1 MKREVLEGIVEIT
14 QKEFQDDRGSFMES
28 FNSKQF
34 NNSLK
39 KNITFVQDNLSISKK
54 GVFRGLHFQYEFPQA
69 KLVSV
74 LSGEILD
81 IVVDLRKSSKT
92 FGDWC
97 TFEISSKN
105 NKQIFIPEGFAHGF
119 LALQDDTKVFYK
131 VSDFWNPKDE
141 FTLKY
146 NDKKINIE
154 LPFEP
159 ILISEKDKNGL
170 SFDEIPTFDIKLE
183 K

>member
-14 QKEFQDDRGSFMES
+14 QREFQDERGSFMES

-34 NNSLK
+34 NKSLK
-39 KNITFVQDNLSISKK
+39 NNITFVQDNLSISKK

-97 TFEISSKN
+97 AFEVSSKN

-119 LALQDDTKVFYK
+119 LALKDDTKVFYK

-170 SFDEIPTFDIKLE
+170 SFDEIPTFDIKL
-183 K
+183 

>member
-28 FNSKQF
+28 FNSKHF

-39 KNITFVQDNLSISKK
+39 NNITFVQDNLSISKK

-131 VSDFWNPKDE
+131 VSEFWNPNDE

-170 SFDEIPTFDIKLE
+170 SFDEIPTFDIKL
-183 K
+183 

>member
-81 IVVDLRKSSKT
+81 VVVDLRKSSKT

-170 SFDEIPTFDIKLE
+170 SFDEIPTFDIKL
-183 K
+183 

>member
-34 NNSLK
+34 NISLK

-105 NKQIFIPEGFAHGF
+105 NKQIFFF
-119 LALQDDTKVFYK
+119 
-131 VSDFWNPKDE
+131 N
-141 FTLKY
+141 
-146 NDKKINIE
+146 
-154 LPFEP
+154 
-159 ILISEKDKNGL
+159 L
-170 SFDEIPTFDIKLE
+170 SQVTM
-183 K
+183 

>member
-1 MKREVLEGIVEIT
+1 MKREVLNGIVEIT
-14 QKEFQDDRGSFMES
+14 QREFQDDRGSFMES

-34 NNSLK
+34 NKSLK
-39 KNITFVQDNLSISKK
+39 NSITFVQDNLSISKK

-170 SFDEIPTFDIKLE
+170 SFDEIPTFDIKL
-183 K
+183 

>member
-97 TFEISSKN
+97 AFEISSKN

-159 ILISEKDKNGL
+159 IIISEKDKNGL

>member
-14 QKEFQDDRGSFMES
+14 QKEFQDDRGSFMDS

-170 SFDEIPTFDIKLE
+170 SFDEIPTFDIKL
-183 K
+183 

>member
-14 QKEFQDDRGSFMES
+14 QKEFEDDRGSFMES
-28 FNSKQF
+28 FNSKHF
-34 NNSLK
+34 NNSLQ
-39 KNITFVQDNLSISKK
+39 NDITFVQDNLSISKK

-81 IVVDLRKSSKT
+81 IVVDLRKSSET

-170 SFDEIPTFDIKLE
+170 SFDEIPTFDIKL
-183 K
+183 

>member
-39 KNITFVQDNLSISKK
+39 KNITFVRDNLSISKK

-170 SFDEIPTFDIKLE
+170 SFDEIPTFDIKL
-183 K
+183 

>member
-81 IVVDLRKSSKT
+81 IVVDLRKFSKT
-92 FGDWC
+92 FGNWC
-97 TFEISSKN
+97 TYEISSKN

-170 SFDEIPTFDIKLE
+170 SFDEIPTFDIKL
-183 K
+183 

>member
-159 ILISEKDKNGL
+159 ILYN
-170 SFDEIPTFDIKLE
+170 
-183 K
+183 

>member
-1 MKREVLEGIVEIT
+1 MKREVLDGIVEIT

-28 FNSKQF
+28 FNSKRF

-170 SFDEIPTFDIKLE
+170 NFDEIPTFDIKL
-183 K
+183 

>member
-28 FNSKQF
+28 FNSKHF

-39 KNITFVQDNLSISKK
+39 NNITFVQDNLSISKK

-159 ILISEKDKNGL
+159 TLISEKDKNGL
-170 SFDEIPTFDIKLE
+170 SFDDVPTFDIKL
-183 K
+183 

>member
-1 MKREVLEGIVEIT
+1 MKREVLEGVVEIT

-39 KNITFVQDNLSISKK
+39 NNITFVQDNLSISKK

-131 VSDFWNPKDE
+131 VSEFWNPNDE

-170 SFDEIPTFDIKLE
+170 SFDEIPTFDIKL
-183 K
+183 

>member
-28 FNSKQF
+28 FNSKHF

-39 KNITFVQDNLSISKK
+39 NNITFVQDNLSISKK

-81 IVVDLRKSSKT
+81 IVVDLRKSSET

-170 SFDEIPTFDIKLE
+170 SFDEIPTFDIKS
-183 K
+183 

>member
-28 FNSKQF
+28 FNSKHF

-39 KNITFVQDNLSISKK
+39 NNITFVQDNLSISKK

-81 IVVDLRKSSKT
+81 IVVDLRKSSET

-154 LPFEP
+154 LLFNEQ
-159 ILISEKDKNGL
+159 
-170 SFDEIPTFDIKLE
+170 SF
-183 K
+183 

>member
-28 FNSKQF
+28 FNSKHF

-39 KNITFVQDNLSISKK
+39 NNITFVQDNLSISKK

-97 TFEISSKN
+97 SFEISNKN

-170 SFDEIPTFDIKLE
+170 SFDEIPTFDIKL
-183 K
+183 

>member
-34 NNSLK
+34 NKSLK
-39 KNITFVQDNLSISKK
+39 NNITFVQDNLSISKK

-97 TFEISSKN
+97 AFEVSSKN

-119 LALQDDTKVFYK
+119 LALKDDTKVFYK

-141 FTLKY
+141 FTLNY
-146 NDKKINIE
+146 NDKKIKIE

-170 SFDEIPTFDIKLE
+170 SFDEIPTFDIKL
-183 K
+183 

>member
-28 FNSKQF
+28 FNSKHF

-170 SFDEIPTFDIKLE
+170 SFDEIPTFDIKL
-183 K
+183 

>member
-1 MKREVLEGIVEIT
+1 MKRKILEGIVEIT
-14 QKEFQDDRGSFMES
+14 QKEFQDDRGSFIES
-28 FNSKQF
+28 YNANHFND
-34 NNSLK
+34 SLK
-39 KNITFVQDNLSISKK
+39 SNVNFVQDNLSISKK
-54 GVFRGLHFQYEFPQA
+54 GVFRGLHFQHEFPQA
-69 KLVSV
+69 KLVTV

-81 IVVDLRKSSKT
+81 FIVDLRKFSKT

-159 ILISEKDKNGL
+159 IIISEKDKNGL
-170 SFDEIPTFDIKLE
+170 SFDEIPTFDIKL
-183 K
+183 

>member
-28 FNSKQF
+28 FNSKHF

-39 KNITFVQDNLSISKK
+39 NNITFVQDNLSISKK

-131 VSDFWNPKDE
+131 VSNFWNPKDE

-159 ILISEKDKNGL
+159 TLISEKDKNGL
-170 SFDEIPTFDIKLE
+170 SFDDVPTFDIKL
-183 K
+183 

>member
-131 VSDFWNPKDE
+131 VSNFWNPKDE

-170 SFDEIPTFDIKLE
+170 SFDEIPTFDIKL
-183 K
+183 

>member
-1 MKREVLEGIVEIT
+1 MKREVLDGIVEIT

-97 TFEISSKN
+97 TFEVSSKN

-170 SFDEIPTFDIKLE
+170 SFDEIPTFDIKL
-183 K
+183 

>member
-28 FNSKQF
+28 FNSKHF

-39 KNITFVQDNLSISKK
+39 NNITFVQDNLSISKK

-81 IVVDLRKSSKT
+81 IVVDLRKSSET

-141 FTLKY
+141 FTLKF

-170 SFDEIPTFDIKLE
+170 SFDDIPTFDI
-183 K
+183 

>member
-28 FNSKQF
+28 FNSKHF

-39 KNITFVQDNLSISKK
+39 NNITFVQDNLSISKK

-170 SFDEIPTFDIKLE
+170 SFDEIPTFEIRL
-183 K
+183 

>member
-14 QKEFQDDRGSFMES
+14 QKEFQDERGSFMES

-170 SFDEIPTFDIKLE
+170 SFDEIPTFDIKL
-183 K
+183 

>member
-28 FNSKQF
+28 FNSKHF

-39 KNITFVQDNLSISKK
+39 RDITFVQDNLSISKK

-170 SFDEIPTFDIKLE
+170 SFDEIPTFDIKL
-183 K
+183 

>member
-28 FNSKQF
+28 FNSKHF

-39 KNITFVQDNLSISKK
+39 NNITFVQDNLSISKK

-81 IVVDLRKSSKT
+81 IVVDLRKSSET

-119 LALQDDTKVFYK
+119 LALQNDTKVFYK

-170 SFDEIPTFDIKLE
+170 SFDEIPTFDIKL
-183 K
+183 

>member
-28 FNSKQF
+28 FNSKHF

-39 KNITFVQDNLSISKK
+39 NNITFVQDNLSISKK

-97 TFEISSKN
+97 AFEISSNN
-105 NKQIFIPEGFAHGF
+105 NKQVFIPEGFAHGF

-170 SFDEIPTFDIKLE
+170 SFDEIPTFDIKL
-183 K
+183 

>member
-97 TFEISSKN
+97 AFEISSKN

-170 SFDEIPTFDIKLE
+170 SFDEIPTFDIKL
-183 K
+183 

>member
-28 FNSKQF
+28 FNSKHF

-39 KNITFVQDNLSISKK
+39 NNITFVQDNLSISKK

-97 TFEISSKN
+97 TFEISSQN

-170 SFDEIPTFDIKLE
+170 SFDEIPTFDIKL
-183 K
+183 

>member
-1 MKREVLEGIVEIT
+1 MKREVLQGIVEIT

-170 SFDEIPTFDIKLE
+170 SFDEIPTFDIKL
-183 K
+183 

>member
-1 MKREVLEGIVEIT
+1 MKREVLEGVVEIT

-39 KNITFVQDNLSISKK
+39 NNITFVQDNLSISKK

-131 VSDFWNPKDE
+131 VSEFWNPKDE

-170 SFDEIPTFDIKLE
+170 SFDEIPTFDIKL
-183 K
+183 

>member
-1 MKREVLEGIVEIT
+1 MKREVLDGIVEIT

-170 SFDEIPTFDIKLE
+170 SFDEIPTFDIKL
-183 K
+183 

>member
-39 KNITFVQDNLSISKK
+39 NNITFVQDNLSISKK

-81 IVVDLRKSSKT
+81 IVVDLRKFSKT

-170 SFDEIPTFDIKLE
+170 SFDEIPTFDIKL
-183 K
+183 

>member
-97 TFEISSKN
+97 TYEISSKN

-170 SFDEIPTFDIKLE
+170 SFDEIPTFDIKL
-183 K
+183 

>member
-39 KNITFVQDNLSISKK
+39 NNITFVQDNLSISKK

-170 SFDEIPTFDIKLE
+170 SFDEIPTFDIKL
-183 K
+183 